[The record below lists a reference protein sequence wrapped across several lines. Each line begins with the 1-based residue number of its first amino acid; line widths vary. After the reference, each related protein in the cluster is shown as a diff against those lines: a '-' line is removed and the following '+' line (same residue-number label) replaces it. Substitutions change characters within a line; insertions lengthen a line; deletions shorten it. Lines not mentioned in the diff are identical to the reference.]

1 MSSNYERR
9 TLRKFVELGTPAARD
24 GEDTAGAV
32 PKARLAFMPA
42 R

>member
-1 MSSNYERR
+1 VGLATS
-9 TLRKFVELGTPAARD
+9 AARD
-24 GEDTAGAV
+24 GEDTAGAE